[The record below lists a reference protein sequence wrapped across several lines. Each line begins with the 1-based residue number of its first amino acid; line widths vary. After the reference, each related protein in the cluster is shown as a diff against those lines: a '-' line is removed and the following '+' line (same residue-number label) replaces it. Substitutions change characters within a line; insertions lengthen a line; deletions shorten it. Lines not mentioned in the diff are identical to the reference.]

1 MIAARPHP
9 HPTPHHTTPSKI
21 KQTQL
26 RIWAAKGKG
35 TALHAELSLPGAL
48 DRGLV
53 YAGCSKVAVV
63 PLPGGGGG
71 YRLLVSLTEPSHSRI
86 WVSQPFRTGYV
97 V

>member
-1 MIAARPHP
+1 M
-9 HPTPHHTTPSKI
+9 
-21 KQTQL
+21 
-26 RIWAAKGKG
+26 
-35 TALHAELSLPGAL
+35 PGAL